1 MSPSKLGTS
10 QRHGMK
16 PPSGAPLNNL
26 AVMCWCEAE
35 IVWASPAE
43 VSAGVTHSCGR
54 HGCEDPDR

>member
-1 MSPSKLGTS
+1 MSPS
-10 QRHGMK
+10 MK

-54 HGCEDPDR
+54 HGCEDHDQ